1 MNFEIKYKDAMGR
14 VGILKTPHGN
24 IKTPALMPVIH
35 PGKQTL
41 DVKKFGAE
49 IVITN
54 AYIMYKNEDLR
65 AKVLEE
71 GVHKFI
77 DFPGPIVTD
86 SGSFQL
92 SVYGDIDVTNRE
104 IIEFQE
110 AIGTDIGTSL
120 DIPTPPFVKRERAER
135 ELEITLERAKEALD
149 VRDKLLLNSVVQ
161 GSTFPDL
168 RSRCA
173 DEIGSMGFD
182 VYPIGAV
189 VPLMESYKY
198 SDLLDVV
205 MASVTH
211 LPESQPRHLMGAG
224 HPMVFAF
231 AVAMGCDLFDSAAYI
246 LYAKGDRFM
255 MPTGTYK
262 LENLV
267 EMPCSCP
274 VCNSYTPED
283 LKGMEK
289 DKRMKL
295 IAQHNLHISLA
306 EIRTIRQAIVDGN
319 LMELVEQRCRSHPY
333 LLDGLRNFKKYTSNF
348 EEYDPASKN
357 SAFFYS
363 GPESLARSEIY
374 RHLKKMERLPSKENL
389 LLLPRSRK
397 PYSKSIRNDL
407 GDFYKVQKDG
417 SNSNEPE
424 TSEVKMKSSESE
436 SKTSEVEGK
445 TSENNLNNPENN
457 LKPENIWDNL
467 QVAVVDVPFAVIPL
481 EIDEVY
487 PLAQNE
493 SPLVND
499 LDSLKFV
506 KNQVKKYIEGFNNVI
521 INEKVLKTFDLD
533 FETEY
538 YDLDPLKI
546 NITDK
551 EKVKYIA
558 DYQFGSGSGNALF
571 KGDIKIIKSKKT
583 GKIRH
588 VYDGETLIATL
599 RASDGVFVL
608 DREGARRLHSHLEYP
623 KNRVA
628 VNADAEPFAKEG
640 KSIFAK
646 FVIDCDIN
654 IKSNEEVLI
663 VNQNDD
669 LIAFGKAI
677 LCGREIMNF
686 NTGQAVKTRKG
697 GL

>member
-120 DIPTPPFVKRERAER
+120 DIPTPPYVKRERAER

-283 LKGMEK
+283 LRGMEK

-374 RHLKKMERLPSKENL
+374 RHLKKMERLPPKENL

-417 SNSNEPE
+417 S
-424 TSEVKMKSSESE
+424 T
-436 SKTSEVEGK
+436 
-445 TSENNLNNPENN
+445 
-457 LKPENIWDNL
+457 ENIWDNL

-533 FETEY
+533 FKTEY

-546 NITDK
+546 NINDK
-551 EKVKYIA
+551 DKVKYIA